1 MNYPVNTS
9 VQLKAVLRGMR
20 KSKSLS
26 QLEAGHLL
34 GVNQKRAARIESNP
48 GVTSFDQ
55 ITRLVAALGGRV
67 VIEMADKSPPP
78 INSKGKSAARMQGTH
93 ASKIPSKP
101 SVRSMSPTS
110 DA

>member
-9 VQLKAVLRGMR
+9 LQLKAVLKGMR

-26 QLEAGHLL
+26 QLQAGHLL
-34 GVNQKRAARIESNP
+34 GVNQKRTARIEGNP

-55 ITRLVAALGGRV
+55 ITRLVAALGGRI
-67 VIEMADKSPPP
+67 VIEMADKSPTP
-78 INSKGKSAARMQGTH
+78 IASGKKRTERIHAPRVSKTVTRLKE
-93 ASKIPSKP
+93 
-101 SVRSMSPTS
+101 PTP